1 MMNETVNE
9 MSESEDLVMHV
20 FDVEYYWID
29 GYDNWH
35 LDSIR
40 VIAEDEDHALEL
52 ATARVYMPYGA
63 NGVEYRGEA

>member
-1 MMNETVNE
+1 M
-9 MSESEDLVMHV
+9 V

-35 LDSIR
+35 LESIR

-52 ATARVYMPYGA
+52 ATSRVYMPYGV
-63 NGVEYRGEA
+63 NGVECLGAVSTFETEV